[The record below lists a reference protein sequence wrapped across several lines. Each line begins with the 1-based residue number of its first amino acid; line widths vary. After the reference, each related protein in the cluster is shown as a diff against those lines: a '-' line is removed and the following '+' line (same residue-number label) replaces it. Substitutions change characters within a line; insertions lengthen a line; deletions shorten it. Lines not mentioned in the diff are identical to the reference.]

1 MPGICILELDLWR
14 WTCEYMEQQPV
25 ILTLMIHGVYKL
37 FNVAFS
43 INVYKVYRVKMLDLL
58 NNCMQ
63 LISSFV
69 LQWIE

>member
-1 MPGICILELDLWR
+1 
-14 WTCEYMEQQPV
+14 MEQQPV

-37 FNVAFS
+37 FNVAFC

-63 LISSFV
+63 LILLFV
-69 LQWIE
+69 LQ